1 MQNYLL
7 KEISVV
13 NEGKIE
19 EKDIYLKNGRIER
32 IGNTLDIKERVT
44 EINGTKKHLFPGV
57 IDDQVHFQG
66 AGPHAQ
72 GHNIYR
78 K

>member
-1 MQNYLL
+1 MQKYLL

-32 IGNTLDIKERVT
+32 IGKLYI
-44 EINGTKKHLFPGV
+44 
-57 IDDQVHFQG
+57 
-66 AGPHAQ
+66 
-72 GHNIYR
+72 
-78 K
+78 